1 MKKWVFAIFLAVV
14 LIGCQRY
21 QPPADSLKSQE
32 GQKTQEERKQKV
44 RKRQNWGKK
53 ELAQKFADPV
63 KVKGIYLSAY
73 TAGLSGEMDK
83 IISQLDATELNA
95 VVIDVKDDNGMVTF
109 LMDSPLVQEIE
120 SCAGYISD
128 IKSLTKKLKD
138 HGIYRIARI
147 PAFWDPYLA
156 EAKPEWCCKKADGT
170 VYRDKNNSA
179 WVNPYKKE
187 VWEYLIEIAEQAGE
201 AGFDEIQFDYIRFGT
216 EKGMNEVVFDEA
228 DTEGKSRQE
237 IILEFTEYACKRL
250 RRKGLFVSADVFGSV
265 IFGKEDAET
274 VGQDYEKMAEE
285 LDAICPMVYPS
296 HYGNGNFGIAYPDTQ
311 PYETVFNALAG
322 SQNALSQTE
331 SKKPVLVRPWLQDFT
346 ASYLSRY
353 IPYGPLEVREQIQA
367 VYDAG
372 YEQWILWNASG
383 KYHYDGLLTSKEAED
398 RPREEGETRPYPE
411 EKE

>member
-1 MKKWVFAIFLAVV
+1 
-14 LIGCQRY
+14 
-21 QPPADSLKSQE
+21 
-32 GQKTQEERKQKV
+32 
-44 RKRQNWGKK
+44 
-53 ELAQKFADPV
+53 
-63 KVKGIYLSAY
+63 
-73 TAGLSGEMDK
+73 
-83 IISQLDATELNA
+83 
-95 VVIDVKDDNGMVTF
+95 
-109 LMDSPLVQEIE
+109 
-120 SCAGYISD
+120 
-128 IKSLTKKLKD
+128 
-138 HGIYRIARI
+138 
-147 PAFWDPYLA
+147 
-156 EAKPEWCCKKADGT
+156 
-170 VYRDKNNSA
+170 
-179 WVNPYKKE
+179 
-187 VWEYLIEIAEQAGE
+187 
-201 AGFDEIQFDYIRFGT
+201 
-216 EKGMNEVVFDEA
+216 MNEVVFDEA

-398 RPREEGETRPYPE
+398 RPYPE